1 MVYGCIKQSQGHLKI
16 YSEVGNRT
24 TVKIYLP
31 KAERDD
37 ARADTNAA
45 SVPLPTGTESILLV
59 EDDDIVREHVAAQ
72 LRGLGYHVTLAGDG
86 VKALEIL
93 DDGAEFDL
101 LFTDV
106 VMPGGISGRQLSE
119 QARQARPHLRVL
131 FTSGYTENS
140 IVHNGRLDPGVNL
153 LNKPYRRQDLD
164 RKSVVSGKSVLV
176 PVDIGGSRTNK
187 KKNQK
192 QK

>member
-16 YSEVGNRT
+16 YSEVGHGT

-31 KAERDD
+31 KAERED

-86 VKALEIL
+86 VKALALL

-106 VMPGGISGRQLSE
+106 VMPGGMSWRQLS
-119 QARQARPHLRVL
+119 AQARPGSEERR
-131 FTSGYTENS
+131 E
-140 IVHNGRLDPGVNL
+140 GRGCV
-153 LNKPYRRQDLD
+153 
-164 RKSVVSGKSVLV
+164 
-176 PVDIGGSRTNK
+176 GSSRSRWLPQHK
-187 KKNQK
+187 KK
-192 QK
+192 